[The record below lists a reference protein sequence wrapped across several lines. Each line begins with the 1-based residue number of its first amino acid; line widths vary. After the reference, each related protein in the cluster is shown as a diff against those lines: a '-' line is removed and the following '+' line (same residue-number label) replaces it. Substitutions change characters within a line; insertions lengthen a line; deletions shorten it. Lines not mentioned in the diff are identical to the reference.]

1 MASTIQLTLGSLW
14 LIWFVLVC
22 CLEFD
27 RMTFADAFQR
37 SRFLEKDLS
46 HRLIMEAG
54 CSSDTDAWDLI
65 QYFVGLQ
72 EVEEAVAVLLRMNIF
87 TRELHRTAALTG
99 ELGDMSTF
107 SRFWVAGALVWWSLF
122 PLLLRG
128 TSTTVMIDILIA
140 VMPAQAICWLILA
153 WLLPQDRRAFA
164 ASTLKLWLL
173 LVFLNISWIVD
184 SGRSFVPWYLYAGS
198 LVLGP
203 SCLALSLAGP
213 LRLARLPVLGVPLVR
228 LLIGKKVFC
237 RRREQRDRAGFPT
250 ALVCLEVN
258 KMKTCAREMIDVDDE
273 MIPSCFTNY
282 SGNEL
287 GCLPNQVRKTGE
299 WHLEFLFGAVQP
311 VLSAPRS
318 IIFRT
323 AFEQGREEEPPDDQ
337 GKDDTERAST
347 ASEA

>member
-1 MASTIQLTLGSLW
+1 M
-14 LIWFVLVC
+14 
-22 CLEFD
+22 
-27 RMTFADAFQR
+27 
-37 SRFLEKDLS
+37 
-46 HRLIMEAG
+46 
-54 CSSDTDAWDLI
+54 
-65 QYFVGLQ
+65 
-72 EVEEAVAVLLRMNIF
+72 AVLLRMNIF
-87 TRELHRTAALTG
+87 TCELHRTAALTG

-173 LVFLNISWIVD
+173 LVFLNVSWIVD

-250 ALVCLEVN
+250 ALVC
-258 KMKTCAREMIDVDDE
+258 DVQMMADVKIED
-273 MIPSCFTNY
+273 
-282 SGNEL
+282 
-287 GCLPNQVRKTGE
+287 
-299 WHLEFLFGAVQP
+299 A
-311 VLSAPRS
+311 VLSV
-318 IIFRT
+318 
-323 AFEQGREEEPPDDQ
+323 
-337 GKDDTERAST
+337 
-347 ASEA
+347 